1 MSHSEKYIFTLHLV
15 WPSNINELSK
25 QTQIYSIYIYVAQ
38 IYSYSSSF
46 QNERAVFKQG
56 LRTRLIFKNHTHTC
70 FLPPLCVLRWAG
82 LHPNWEWKA
91 WLTPSLSC
99 PAAPLFC
106 LGYRE
111 VQGVGTLTYNAEA
124 SSLYV
129 IPVTKAGTYSQAGL
143 RRWKPLKRRTLRLLS
158 ISLQTFGVTCGIRL
172 PAVWALKIF
181 FAILWVL
188 EYIFQ
193 NCSVTGC
200 EDRFLLGM
208 YILNCDFH
216 HLVISLCTRSCASY
230 LDGALQY
237 FTW

>member
-1 MSHSEKYIFTLHLV
+1 M
-15 WPSNINELSK
+15 
-25 QTQIYSIYIYVAQ
+25 
-38 IYSYSSSF
+38 
-46 QNERAVFKQG
+46 
-56 LRTRLIFKNHTHTC
+56 FKNHTHTC

-91 WLTPSLSC
+91 WLTLSLSC
-99 PAAPLFC
+99 PAAPPFC

-129 IPVTKAGTYSQAGL
+129 IPVTKAGTYSQTGL

-158 ISLQTFGVTCGIRL
+158 ISSQTFGVTCGIRL
-172 PAVWALKIF
+172 PAVWALKTF
-181 FAILWVL
+181 FTILWVL

-200 EDRFLLGM
+200 EDRFLLGT
-208 YILNCDFH
+208 YILNCYFH